1 MDKPRQP
8 HMEATHRV
16 LRYMKNSPAQ
26 GLLFSAKSDFHLK
39 AFSDLDWEGCLD
51 SRRSITGFCVFLGDS
66 LVSWKSKK
74 QQTVSRSFAEAEYK
88 ALASTCCE
96 LMWLTT
102 LLKDFGIP
110 HSQAA
115 LLFCDSQS
123 AIHIAANPVYHERT
137 KHIEIDCHLVHEK
150 IQLGLVRT
158 LHVTSQN
165 QIADIFTKSL
175 GFKDFFRLLSM
186 MFVMDICH
194 PPHPS

>member
-1 MDKPRQP
+1 M
-8 HMEATHRV
+8 
-16 LRYMKNSPAQ
+16 
-26 GLLFSAKSDFHLK
+26 
-39 AFSDLDWEGCLD
+39 
-51 SRRSITGFCVFLGDS
+51 
-66 LVSWKSKK
+66 
-74 QQTVSRSFAEAEYK
+74 SRSSTEAKYR

-102 LLKDFGIP
+102 LLHDFGIP
-110 HSQAA
+110 HSQVA

-123 AIHIAANPVYHERT
+123 TIHIVANPVYHKRT
-137 KHIEIDCHLVHEK
+137 KHIEIDCHLIHEK

-175 GFKDFFRLLSM
+175 GFKDFFRLLSK
-186 MFVMDICH
+186 MFVKDIYH